1 MILAAQLLFFT
12 GIVIALVICAYFL
25 ALAFVGLV

>member
-12 GIVIALVICAYFL
+12 GIACVIVVGAGFL